1 MTRGTM
7 RVQPQLLAEMFN
19 YGMTDEGSLS
29 GDLSWKYFSD
39 NFPEPRHC

>member
-19 YGMTDEGSLS
+19 YGMTDEGSWTQEL
-29 GDLSWKYFSD
+29 KYPTSL
-39 NFPEPRHC
+39 EHGYE